1 MGMDLNPVFV
11 SSLSTTSVGDTI
23 LLILA
28 LCFHSVFESIAV
40 GVADQ
45 FASYL
50 TLTVFHVHSAVG
62 VADQFASYLTLT
74 VFHVHSAVGVAGE
87 CMEKPVDNQYPCT
100 RSFAAIAMGIALLRM
115 MPKRPFLSTA
125 SYSFAFAISSPV
137 GVGIGIA
144 IDSTTQG
151 RTADW
156 INAISMGHAYG
167 VFRLC
172 CC

>member
-28 LCFHSVFESIAV
+28 LCFHSVFEGIAV

-50 TLTVFHVHSAVG
+50 V
-62 VADQFASYLTLT
+62 LT

-87 CMEKPVDNQYPCT
+87 CMEKPVDNQYPCN
-100 RSFAAIAMGIALLRM
+100 
-115 MPKRPFLSTA
+115 STA

-144 IDSTTQG
+144 IDPTIQG

-156 INAISMGHAYG
+156 INAISMGHACG

-172 CC
+172 CR